1 MCDFLRCKYNNCNKL
16 FINPILLPCKKN
28 ICKTHVD
35 DLLKQQKNC
44 TEFKC
49 QFCKCDHEIPINGF
63 TINEQLLRLLNWHL
77 KRENESNKLKCNKF
91 DSNESSTSTS
101 SLSSSRD
108 FESINENNIQNN
120 SNNQDEYIY
129 EYITNVRDKI
139 DIERELL
146 ISKIDFI
153 SADMIDKLKLYEL
166 ECKSNIKKL
175 DDLFKQNQTYLD
187 GLDAKSLEWENDLRT
202 TKLDDRKAHL
212 IMNDIYKHMCEND
225 DRFISLKN
233 NILTGKYSNYFK
245 CKLDIKQGSPL
256 NELKNPNQHN
266 KILKLN
272 ETRKKLNLFTSTILS
287 SQFQVNSL
295 IKLCNF
301 SETDIKFELIYRA
314 SVDGF
319 GAEDFHRQCDGI
331 SKTLTIIKVK
341 GNSNI
346 FGGYTDAAWDSSN
359 NFKEDHNAFIFSLVN
374 KENKPVKIPI
384 KKNDFADAI
393 YCSSCC
399 GPAFGFRDIQIASD
413 SNKNTNSYS
422 HLGYN
427 FTHSEFACDSK
438 KSRCFLARTLY
449 FTTEEI
455 EVYRMFFS

>member
-1 MCDFLRCKYNNCNKL
+1 MCDFLRCKYSNCNKL

-28 ICKTHVD
+28 ICKTHID
-35 DLLKQQKNC
+35 DLVKQQKSLTN
-44 TEFKC
+44 FKC
-49 QFCKCDHEIPINGF
+49 QFCKSDHEIPINGF
-63 TINEQLLRLLNWHL
+63 SINEQLLRLLNWHL
-77 KRENESNKLKCNKF
+77 KRENDSNKSKSNKF

-108 FESINENNIQNN
+108 FESINENNIQN
-120 SNNQDEYIY
+120 SNNNPDEYIY

-139 DIERELL
+139 DVERELL

-175 DDLFKQNQTYLD
+175 NDLFKINQTYLES
-187 GLDAKSLEWENDLRT
+187 LETKSLEWENDLRT
-202 TKLDDRKAHL
+202 TKLDDRKVH
-212 IMNDIYKHMCEND
+212 IMMNDIYKHMCEND
-225 DRFISLKN
+225 DRLIGLKN
-233 NILTGKYSNYFK
+233 NILSGKHSNYFK

-256 NELKNPNQHN
+256 NELKDSNQYD
-266 KILKLN
+266 KLARQD
-272 ETRKKLNLFTSTILS
+272 ESEKNLSNSSILS
-287 SQFQVNSL
+287 SQFQANSL
-295 IKLCNF
+295 IKLCGFNE
-301 SETDIKFELIYRA
+301 SDIKFELIYRA

-341 GNSNI
+341 GSSNI
-346 FGGYTDAAWDSSN
+346 FGGYTDVAWDSSN

-384 KKNDFADAI
+384 NKNDFADAI

-427 FTHSEFACDSK
+427 FTHPEFACNSK
-438 KSRCFLARTLY
+438 KSRCFLAKTLY

-455 EVYRMFFS
+455 EVFRMLFN

>member
-1 MCDFLRCKYNNCNKL
+1 MCDFLRCKYDNCNKL

-28 ICKTHVD
+28 ICKTHID
-35 DLLKQQKNC
+35 DLVKQQKNC
-44 TEFKC
+44 TKFTC
-49 QFCKCDHEIPINGF
+49 DLCKCEHDIPVNGF
-63 TINEQLLRLLNWHL
+63 SINEQLLRMLNWHL
-77 KRENESNKLKCNKF
+77 KRENDSNRSKCNKF

-108 FESINENNIQNN
+108 FESINENNIQH
-120 SNNQDEYIY
+120 SNNNTDEYIY

-153 SADMIDKLKLYEL
+153 SAEMIEKLNLYEL
-166 ECKSNIKKL
+166 ECKSNIQKL
-175 DDLFKQNQTYLD
+175 NDLFIQNQAYLD
-187 GLDAKSLEWENDLRT
+187 SLESKSIEWENELRRT
-202 TKLDDRKAHL
+202 NLDDQKAH
-212 IMNDIYKHMCEND
+212 IMMNDIYKHISENE

-233 NILTGKYSNYFK
+233 NILSGKHSNYFK
-245 CKLDIKQGSPL
+245 CKLEIIQASPFNEIKNSKQQS
-256 NELKNPNQHN
+256 

-272 ETRKKLNLFTSTILS
+272 ETRKNLNLYNSTILS
-287 SQFQVNSL
+287 QFQADSL
-295 IKLCNF
+295 IKLCDF
-301 SETDIKFELIYRA
+301 GETEIKFELIYRA

-319 GAEDFHRQCDGI
+319 GANDFHRQCDGI

-341 GNSNI
+341 GNSNV
-346 FGGYTDAAWDSSN
+346 FGGYTDVAWDSSN

-399 GPAFGFRDIQIASD
+399 GPAFGFRDIQIACD
-413 SNKNTNSYS
+413 SNRNNNSYS

-427 FTHSEFACDSK
+427 FTHPEFASHSK
-438 KSRCFLARTLY
+438 KSRSFLARTLY
-449 FTTEEI
+449 FTTQEI
-455 EVYRMFFS
+455 EVYCMVIV

>member
-1 MCDFLRCKYNNCNKL
+1 MCDFLRCKYDNCNKL

-28 ICKTHVD
+28 ICKTHID
-35 DLLKQQKNC
+35 DLVKQQKNC
-44 TEFKC
+44 TKFTC
-49 QFCKCDHEIPINGF
+49 DLCKCEHDIPVNGF
-63 TINEQLLRLLNWHL
+63 SINEQLLRMLNWHL
-77 KRENESNKLKCNKF
+77 KRENDSNRSKCNKF

-108 FESINENNIQNN
+108 FESINENNIQH
-120 SNNQDEYIY
+120 SNNNTDEYIY

-153 SADMIDKLKLYEL
+153 SAEMIEKLNLYEL
-166 ECKSNIKKL
+166 ECKSNIQKL
-175 DDLFKQNQTYLD
+175 NDLFIQNQAYLD
-187 GLDAKSLEWENDLRT
+187 SLESKSIEWENELRRT
-202 TKLDDRKAHL
+202 NLDDQKAH
-212 IMNDIYKHMCEND
+212 IMMNDIYKHISENE

-233 NILTGKYSNYFK
+233 NILSGKHSNYFK
-245 CKLDIKQGSPL
+245 CKLEIIQASPFNEIKNSKQQS
-256 NELKNPNQHN
+256 

-272 ETRKKLNLFTSTILS
+272 ETRKNLNLYNSTILS
-287 SQFQVNSL
+287 QFQADSL
-295 IKLCNF
+295 IKLCDF
-301 SETDIKFELIYRA
+301 GETEIKFELIYRA

-319 GAEDFHRQCDGI
+319 GANDFHRQCDGI

-341 GNSNI
+341 GNSNV
-346 FGGYTDAAWDSSN
+346 FGGYTDVAWDSSN

-399 GPAFGFRDIQIASD
+399 GPAFGFRDIQIACD
-413 SNKNTNSYS
+413 SNRNNNSYS

-427 FTHSEFACDSK
+427 FTHPEFASHSK
-438 KSRCFLARTLY
+438 KSRSFLARTLY
-449 FTTEEI
+449 FTTQEI
-455 EVYRMFFS
+455 EVYRMVIV